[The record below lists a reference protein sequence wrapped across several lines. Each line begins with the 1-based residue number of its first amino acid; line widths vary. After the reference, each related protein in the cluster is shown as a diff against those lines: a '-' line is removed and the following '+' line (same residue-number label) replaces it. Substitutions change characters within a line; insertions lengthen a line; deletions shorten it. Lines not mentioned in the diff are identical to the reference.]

1 MAARHTI
8 TETCKTRIL
17 NHISSQLPKEWQYN
31 KIMFSILPFS
41 RKKNFFNGSNYGIQI
56 DTIISRLKLGKPLIL
71 DILFSD
77 PCFLKNLIYG

>member
-17 NHISSQLPKEWQYN
+17 NHILPQLPKEWQYN

-41 RKKNFFNGSNYGIQI
+41 QKKILLMEVSNYSIQI
-56 DTIISRLKLGKPLIL
+56 DTIISRLKLGKPH
-71 DILFSD
+71 F
-77 PCFLKNLIYG
+77 